1 MADSPDFRLL
11 EQHADVWHLWVET
24 VLGGG
29 QSQGDAQ
36 RFSESR
42 SRALGALTLA
52 AGEVREVRKG
62 SRWALFG
69 AAAVFGLIAGAG
81 AFGGFVAHANITA
94 QAAPEPVAAAAT
106 PDDTAALEARI
117 EELATGL
124 SELQFRFDHL
134 AETAYPILGHGY
146 ITTDDE

>member
-24 VLGGG
+24 VLGVG
-29 QSQGDAQ
+29 QSQGDAE

-94 QAAPEPVAAAAT
+94 SNAPLPASVSM
-106 PDDTAALEARI
+106 DDGDLDARALFEEVYRLLDDQRHSAEALARRLDRLEARGPVF
-117 EELATGL
+117 TT
-124 SELQFRFDHL
+124 SE
-134 AETAYPILGHGY
+134 
-146 ITTDDE
+146 